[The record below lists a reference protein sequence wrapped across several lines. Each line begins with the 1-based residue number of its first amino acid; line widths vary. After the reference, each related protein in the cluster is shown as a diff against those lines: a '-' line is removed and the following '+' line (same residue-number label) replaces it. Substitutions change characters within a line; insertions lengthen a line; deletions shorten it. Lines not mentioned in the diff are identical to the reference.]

1 MTDSN
6 PAHAEALVN
15 HDGDIPWEYIPGEE
29 DRDDVIRWKTFCG
42 SDKGNTH
49 SLAFGIC
56 ELPPGTV
63 LHAHHHAENEA
74 YYIQDGVGKVYLDGE
89 VVEVSPGSVVY
100 VPENL
105 THGIRNGGEGTLTL
119 LWFFAVNRWSDVI
132 YHMEFEKEF

>member
-1 MTDSN
+1 MTAPGSTP
-6 PAHAEALVN
+6 PAALVS
-15 HDGDIPWEYIPGEE
+15 HGEEIPWEYIPGEE
-29 DRDDVIRWKTFCG
+29 GRDNVIRWKTFCG
-42 SDKGNTH
+42 SDNGDTH

-74 YYIQDGVGKVYLDGE
+74 YYIQNGVGKVYLDDK

-105 THGIRNGGEGTLTL
+105 THGIRNAGDRTLTL
-119 LWFFAVNRWSDVI
+119 LWFFAVNRWSDVV